1 MTFEKLK
8 ELYARITEKD
18 TAAFTMESRLVED
31 LEMDSVLML
40 YIAISIEEEFGIAVD
55 NTLLNTVKTVGDMV
69 GYIEARQ
76 K

>member
-1 MTFEKLK
+1 MTFERLK
-8 ELYARITEKD
+8 ELYAKITEKD
-18 TAAFTMESRLVED
+18 TADFTMESRLVED

-69 GYIEARQ
+69 GYIEARKQ
-76 K
+76 

>member
-1 MTFEKLK
+1 MTFERLK

-18 TAAFTMESRLVED
+18 TADFTMESRLVED

-69 GYIEARQ
+69 GYIEARKQ
-76 K
+76 

>member
-1 MTFEKLK
+1 
-8 ELYARITEKD
+8 
-18 TAAFTMESRLVED
+18 MESRLVED

-69 GYIEARQ
+69 GYIEARKQ
-76 K
+76 